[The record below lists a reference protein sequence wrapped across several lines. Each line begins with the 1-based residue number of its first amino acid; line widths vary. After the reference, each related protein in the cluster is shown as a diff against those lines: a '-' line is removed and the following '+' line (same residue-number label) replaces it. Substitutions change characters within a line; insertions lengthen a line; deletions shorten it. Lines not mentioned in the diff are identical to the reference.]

1 MTARDMLKDPWASL
15 EPVGYQPVQL
25 SSQNMYS
32 CEEVENMLASH
43 LPNSMHKCPEDEVN
57 TVYLRFENEW
67 IGVYSQAELRLA
79 AKLAT
84 IYHNN
89 LVSENLQHEKDL
101 SGKDYGERFYTPETT
116 PEHTCDRK
124 TATDANGED
133 VDEAASFASCDEVD
147 LATDPDFEMNEDLVP
162 WKQECGR
169 WYKSLDEKY
178 GFYM

>member
-1 MTARDMLKDPWASL
+1 MTVRDMLKNPRASV

-25 SSQNMYS
+25 SAQNIYS
-32 CEEVENMLASH
+32 CEEVENMLVSH
-43 LPNSMHKCPEDEVN
+43 LSDSTDKCPEHEVN

-67 IGVYSQAELRLA
+67 VGVYSRTELRLA
-79 AKLAT
+79 VKLAT

-89 LVSENLQHEKDL
+89 LVSENLQHDKDL
-101 SGKDYGERFYTPETT
+101 SGKDYGELFYTPETT
-116 PEHTCDRK
+116 PQAATNARK
-124 TATDANGED
+124 ED
-133 VDEAASFASCDEVD
+133 EDDSASFESCDSAD
-147 LATDPDFEMNEDLVP
+147 IATDPDFEMNEDLVP